1 MKKVLI
7 ITYYWPPSGGAGVQR
22 CLKFVK
28 YLREFGVEPI
38 VITVD
43 PNKAS
48 YPIRDESLLK
58 EIPNDV
64 RVIQTSSFEPLNI
77 LASVAGKEKIPHGGF
92 ANNNKDS
99 IIQKTLRFVRGNFF
113 IPDARKGWVRH
124 AVFVA
129 SKLIEE
135 EKIDTIFIS
144 SPPHSSQLIGLELK
158 KKHNVRWIA
167 DLRDPWTDI
176 YYYDDLLHT
185 KFAKEMDAELERK
198 VLEGAD
204 EIISV
209 SQPINDTFLR
219 KSDKLTPNKFH
230 VTPNGFDESD
240 FASSVKSNPSC
251 FEIAY
256 VGTIAAN
263 YRPAILLS
271 SIRRLIKEMN
281 LGRNTVSINMVGS
294 SSSSVINLINE
305 NGLEHLTEFIGH
317 VDHQSAVEFMQKA
330 DVLLLIIPD
339 VPNNE
344 GILTGK
350 LFEYLACKK
359 PIIGLGPS
367 KGKAIEILHQCK
379 AGNLFERNQEEELY
393 EGLKKIYTDWK
404 NGISFLVKEEEVKK
418 YSRRVLTQQLVNLL
432 K

>member
-28 YLREFGVEPI
+28 YLGEYGIEPI

-43 PNKAS
+43 PAKAS
-48 YPIRDESLLK
+48 YPILDESLIK
-58 EIPNDV
+58 EIPQAV
-64 RVIQTSSFEPLNI
+64 RIVCTPSFEPLNI
-77 LASVAGKEKIPHGGF
+77 LASVAGKKNIPHGGF
-92 ANNNKDS
+92 ANNNKDT
-99 IIQKTLRFVRGNFF
+99 ILQRMLRFVRGNFF

-124 AVFVA
+124 AVFAA

-158 KKHNVRWIA
+158 KKYNVRWIA

-185 KFAKEMDAELERK
+185 KLAKEMDAQLERE

-209 SQPINDTFLR
+209 SQPINDTFLK
-219 KSDKLTPNKFH
+219 KSDKLNPNKFH
-230 VTPNGFDESD
+230 VIPNGFDESD
-240 FASSVKSNPSC
+240 FDSRVKSNLSC
-251 FEIAY
+251 FYIAY

-263 YRPAILLS
+263 YRPAILFS
-271 SIRRLIKEMN
+271 AINRLIKEMK
-281 LGRNTVSINMVGS
+281 LGRNSVCLNMVGS
-294 SSSSVINLINE
+294 SSSSVINLIKE
-305 NGLEHLTEFIGH
+305 SSLEHLTEFIGH
-317 VDHQSAVEFMQKA
+317 VDHQSAIEFMQKA
-330 DVLLLIIPD
+330 NALLLIIPD

-367 KGKAIEILHQCK
+367 NGKAREILQQCN

-393 EGLKKIYTDWK
+393 DALRNIYLDWK
-404 NGISFLVKEEEVKK
+404 NGISFKVEEAEVKK